1 MDNNELRTL
10 EKKTKMIVATLDNLE
25 KETKEYQKKN
35 VDIVAAITNLVNI
48 SEQVAAAS
56 KELSSA
62 ATLFGSSDFSKAMKE
77 IDKRIDKLNETEV
90 VLTDQ
95 SKVNKNIVETVQT
108 EYNNLS
114 SEIKAIRKSI
124 HEFHEMQNAVN
135 TDQSKVIKNI
145 FEYVQT
151 EYNNLSSEINA
162 VNKSIHGFLEMQNT
176 VNETKQL
183 LEMIV
188 TKIDRI
194 DRNTQKGFGKERG

>member
-10 EKKTKMIVATLDNLE
+10 EEKTKMIVATLNNLE

-90 VLTDQ
+90 VLTNQ
-95 SKVNKNIVETVQT
+95 SKVIKNIVEDVHTK
-108 EYNNLS
+108 YNNLS
-114 SEIKAIRKSI
+114 SEIK
-124 HEFHEMQNAVN
+124 
-135 TDQSKVIKNI
+135 
-145 FEYVQT
+145 
-151 EYNNLSSEINA
+151 A

-183 LEMIV
+183 LEMIA

>member
-10 EKKTKMIVATLDNLE
+10 EEKTKMIVATLDNLE

-35 VDIVAAITNLVNI
+35 VDIVAAISNLINI

-90 VLTDQ
+90 VLTNQ
-95 SKVNKNIVETVQT
+95 SKVIKNIVEDVHTK
-108 EYNNLS
+108 YNNLS
-114 SEIKAIRKSI
+114 SEIK
-124 HEFHEMQNAVN
+124 
-135 TDQSKVIKNI
+135 
-145 FEYVQT
+145 
-151 EYNNLSSEINA
+151 A

-183 LEMIV
+183 LEMIA